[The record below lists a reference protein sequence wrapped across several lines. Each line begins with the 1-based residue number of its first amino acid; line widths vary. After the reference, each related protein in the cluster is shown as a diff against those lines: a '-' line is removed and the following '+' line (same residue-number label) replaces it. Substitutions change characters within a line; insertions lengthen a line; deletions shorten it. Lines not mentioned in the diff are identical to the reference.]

1 MANKSMKTI
10 QFPNS
15 TDVYE
20 VTDAQ
25 AREDIATAEASIEA
39 LEGSVETLETEVAE
53 KTTVVANPTLAGT
66 ETELNGLEINN
77 TKYRIAGGGGSSS
90 GKYLHCLSV
99 KNVINNI
106 LYSALILFVD
116 NNIISITNNTIFERL
131 NPQSS
136 MGKQYNG
143 SGSVMNA
150 ENKILGVIDGV
161 DFMGRSG
168 TGQTVQQIRFLYKD
182 TGTASKYSDWFNPDD
197 TNFAVFDTQL
207 AL

>member
-1 MANKSMKTI
+1 MANKAMKTI

-39 LEGSVETLETEVAE
+39 LKGSVKTLETEVAE

-99 KNVINNI
+99 QNVINNI

-116 NNIISITNNTIFERL
+116 NNIMSIHKGVIFERL
-131 NPQSS
+131 NPQSLMS
-136 MGKQYNG
+136 KEYGG

-150 ENKILGVIDGV
+150 ENKILGVINAL
-161 DFMGRSG
+161 DFMGQSG
-168 TGQTVQQIRFLYKD
+168 TGQTVQKIRFLYND
-182 TGTASKYSDWFNPDD
+182 TGTAPKYSDWFNPDD
-197 TNFAVFDTQL
+197 TNFAVYDIQL